1 MGEGRVNPR
10 LNKKVRLIKPE
21 VNGNNSRYIPAI
33 NDPSYLEY
41 ETMITSSTE
50 LEHDHEV
57 MEYVNPPSKSEKK
70 IIRKQEY
77 AGEIE
82 KLMLGG
88 IVWKC
93 RIHKIATSQLS
104 NKYQLYNHPTHVID
118 EEGIDATIFH
128 DVVVD
133 FGHLCNTLIPTKEKV
148 IQPAGKRFEKVRW
161 GQDEQDRMDCFVESS
176 GVRCFWKDGQTY
188 YRIGDLLSMRVIVN
202 CIAESGSTANFL
214 YYWLWCCM
222 HSHEKANIDK
232 ATSSGAVA
240 RRKKRKKVQII
251 DEEMVTKLKSSA
263 AAASQFASD
272 VVEAVDVCGL
282 PKTVLRI
289 HWMDMNVLDEYYD
302 TWRGE
307 DMKNF
312 CEKERKRMAE
322 VQGVEMN
329 STAYKDMVNKL
340 KKTHLMIIMVA
351 SFKQKDEVLR
361 EQYLRLMQGRL
372 SPKQFL
378 LPLTRVAFFTYFSHL
393 KRALNN
399 YSLYNKRAEGLLRF
413 IAIVQC
419 KYGGNLPID
428 ANVLLAF
435 PNIGKK
441 MVSVVLNSLGFYASV
456 GLGPGVDSH
465 VKRNWE
471 YFLIEMGV
479 IRNLAIRVVQ
489 MSPYIRVNPGMDLK

>member
-1 MGEGRVNPR
+1 MVKTHLSTPRKRMGEGRVNPR
-10 LNKKVRLIKPE
+10 LNKKIRQIKPE

-307 DMKNF
+307 DMK
-312 CEKERKRMAE
+312 
-322 VQGVEMN
+322 
-329 STAYKDMVNKL
+329 
-340 KKTHLMIIMVA
+340 
-351 SFKQKDEVLR
+351 R